1 MQDQNQKT
9 TNSSAVAPKPGN
21 LGTKPVVA
29 SSKPVVKLA
38 AVKSES
44 TKTAPGVIPQNDFE
58 RRIIDKIRSSE
69 NILVALSRDP
79 SVDEM
84 AAAIGL
90 TMFLDGLQKHTT
102 AIYSGNTPDALQ
114 FLQPAD
120 TFETNTDSLQ
130 DFIIALSK
138 DKADHLRYKLDGDF
152 VKVYITPYKTV
163 LSENDL
169 EFSHG
174 DYNVDLVLALGV
186 PQATDLD
193 AALSEYGR
201 IMHDATTVDITCDA
215 PGRFGEIEWSDPGAS
230 SVSEM
235 ITKLIFTM
243 QGKDAVVDKEI
254 ATALLTGIVAAT
266 GRFSNDRTNS
276 DTMQLASKLM
286 SMGADQ
292 QLISAHVMDNDAGV
306 TNSGPSFADYNTPL
320 PETDTANL
328 LVGKDYGGYTNELKD
343 TVVPVDVPVEGGIDQ
358 AAMMQQAQAAT
369 VGAAG
374 QSSVATAATN
384 AVNEAVSA
392 AAASVAAVNN
402 AAFKA
407 EQAAQ
412 VAAEAESGPRDYGA
426 MLAAALEEPLP
437 MATTASVAGLIDT
450 NPGVG
455 AVTTNG
461 QVMQSGTMPQTDMAA
476 AQPAP
481 EEQSVMPPVGAQPV
495 ANEADGVVLPP
506 PPAPVT
512 GNEAMP
518 PVLPQVQVPADLA
531 AKQAEEQ
538 AKAMAAQQAQA
549 SAAAQQANPA
559 AFQIPGM

>member
-38 AVKSES
+38 AAKSES

-114 FLQPAD
+114 FLQPAE

-193 AALSEYGR
+193 AALSE
-201 IMHDATTVDITCDA
+201 
-215 PGRFGEIEWSDPGAS
+215 
-230 SVSEM
+230 
-235 ITKLIFTM
+235 
-243 QGKDAVVDKEI
+243 
-254 ATALLTGIVAAT
+254 
-266 GRFSNDRTNS
+266 
-276 DTMQLASKLM
+276 
-286 SMGADQ
+286 
-292 QLISAHVMDNDAGV
+292 
-306 TNSGPSFADYNTPL
+306 
-320 PETDTANL
+320 
-328 LVGKDYGGYTNELKD
+328 
-343 TVVPVDVPVEGGIDQ
+343 
-358 AAMMQQAQAAT
+358 
-369 VGAAG
+369 
-374 QSSVATAATN
+374 
-384 AVNEAVSA
+384 
-392 AAASVAAVNN
+392 
-402 AAFKA
+402 
-407 EQAAQ
+407 
-412 VAAEAESGPRDYGA
+412 
-426 MLAAALEEPLP
+426 
-437 MATTASVAGLIDT
+437 
-450 NPGVG
+450 
-455 AVTTNG
+455 
-461 QVMQSGTMPQTDMAA
+461 
-476 AQPAP
+476 
-481 EEQSVMPPVGAQPV
+481 
-495 ANEADGVVLPP
+495 
-506 PPAPVT
+506 
-512 GNEAMP
+512 
-518 PVLPQVQVPADLA
+518 
-531 AKQAEEQ
+531 
-538 AKAMAAQQAQA
+538 
-549 SAAAQQANPA
+549 
-559 AFQIPGM
+559 